1 MSVSKEFSRGMSAYG
16 EAHKVIF
23 KYKLAHYLLIPAVIT
38 VLYCGLYFFL
48 AAHFAGRMSDE
59 ADSYPW
65 WLSWMGAITH
75 WFVKAVYWVAAV
87 GFFFVSLK
95 YVVQVIL
102 APILSNLSVAVE
114 KRVLG
119 QETPEITWKE
129 ALQDMGRSL
138 RLSIRNSVIEI
149 AGCLAMNFVP
159 GIGQLGAV
167 ALSSYFYGFGY
178 MDYVLERKRMNIPQ
192 AVAFVR
198 QHKGLA
204 MGLGFVMY
212 LLMLIP
218 VVGWAIAP
226 TYATVAATLE
236 TLRIMRETGMSP
248 DSIGASGQS
257 IPVTR

>member
-1 MSVSKEFSRGMSAYG
+1 MSFSKEFGRGMSAYS
-16 EAHKVIF
+16 EAHRVIF
-23 KYKLAHYLLIPAVIT
+23 KYRLAQYLLIPGIIT
-38 VLYCGLYFFL
+38 ILYCGLYFFL
-48 AAHFAGRMSDE
+48 AAHFAGRISDE

-65 WLSWMGAITH
+65 WLSWMGSITH
-75 WFVKAVYWVAAV
+75 WFVRVVYWGAVV

-102 APILSNLSVAVE
+102 SPILSNLSVAVE

-119 QETPEITWKE
+119 QNPPEITWKE

-149 AGCLAMNFVP
+149 FGCIAMNFVP

-178 MDYVLERKRMNIPQ
+178 MDYVLERKRMNIAQ
-192 AVAFVR
+192 SVAFVR

-218 VVGWAIAP
+218 VIGWAVAP

-236 TLRIMRETGMSP
+236 TLRIMKEAGTGADPRP
-248 DSIGASGQS
+248 DGQS